1 MIRKP
6 VYDPK
11 KDGNVFD
18 WVLVASEA
26 YRQMRRIEEDATKE
40 AAAELER
47 LGSSEVDH
55 QKW

>member
-11 KDGNVFD
+11 KDGNVFN

-26 YRQMRRIEEDATKE
+26 YRQMRRIEEDAAKE
-40 AAAELER
+40 ASAVLKR
-47 LGSSEVDH
+47 LDETKVED
-55 QKW
+55 

>member
-18 WVLVASEA
+18 WILVASEA
-26 YRQMRRIEEDATKE
+26 HRERRRVETNVAKE
-40 AAAELER
+40 AAKELER
-47 LGSSEVDH
+47 MDRPEVEN
-55 QKW
+55 

>member
-11 KDGNVFD
+11 KDGNVFK
-18 WVLVASEA
+18 WILVASEA

-40 AAAELER
+40 AAAVLKR
-47 LGSSEVDH
+47 LDETEVEN
-55 QKW
+55 